1 MIGIIGGSGLTALPG
16 LRVIEQIQLETPFG
30 EPSAPLIKGELNG
43 RTLVFLP
50 RHGEHHTIAPHLIN
64 YRANI
69 WALHHLGVREIIAV
83 AAVGGISELMLPGV
97 LALPD
102 QIIDYTWGRDSSVF
116 SETFSADKHIDFTEP
131 YDAGLRQR
139 MMKAAAKIKLPLVD
153 GGTYAVTQGPRL
165 ETAAEIRRLANDGA
179 DMVGMTAMPEAAIA
193 RELGVVYVG
202 IAVVANKAAG
212 LENNPLTMDA
222 IMATLAE
229 AMDRVKGLISEF
241 VSADDYSDS
250 GKA

>member
-1 MIGIIGGSGLTALPG
+1 MIGIIGGSGLTTLPG

-30 EPSAPLIKGELNG
+30 EPSAPLMKGELNG
-43 RTLVFLP
+43 RSLVFLP

-83 AAVGGISELMLPGV
+83 AAVGGISKSMLPGV

-102 QIIDYTWGRDSSVF
+102 QIIDYTWGRDNSLF

-139 MMKAAAKIKLPLVD
+139 MMKVAAKIKLPLVD

-193 RELGVVYVG
+193 RELGVAYVG

-212 LENNPLTMDA
+212 LENDPLSMDA

-229 AMDRVKGLISEF
+229 AMDRVKSLISEF
-241 VSADDYSDS
+241 VSTEDYSDS

>member
-1 MIGIIGGSGLTALPG
+1 MIGIIGGSGLTTLPG

-64 YRANI
+64 YRANL
-69 WALHHLGVREIIAV
+69 WALHHLGVRQIVAV
-83 AAVGGISELMLPGV
+83 AAVGGISELMKPGA

-102 QIIDYTWGRDSSVF
+102 QIIDYTWGRDSSLF
-116 SETFSADKHIDFTEP
+116 SEAFSADKHIDFTEP

-139 MMKAAAKIKLPLVD
+139 MMQVAAKIKQPLVD

-193 RELGVVYVG
+193 RELGVAYVG
-202 IAVVANKAAG
+202 IAVVANRAAG
-212 LENNPLTMDA
+212 LENNPLTMEA

-229 AMDRVKGLISEF
+229 AMDRVKNLVSEF

>member
-83 AAVGGISELMLPGV
+83 AAVGGITKSMTPGV

-116 SETFSADKHIDFTEP
+116 SEIFSADKHIDFTEP

-193 RELGVVYVG
+193 RELAVAYVG

-212 LENNPLTMDA
+212 LENNPLSMDA